1 MTTMSAAQLMI
12 MAVIV
17 VALMAVWLSLVF
29 LADRETRRPRQT
41 AAGAPPAGQAGGVPR
56 DGTALVPPPRR
67 PGDEDAIEQVPVH
80 AIEGE
85 PDQAPPSRS

>member
-1 MTTMSAAQLMI
+1 MTTMSAEQLII

-29 LADRETRRPRQT
+29 QANRESRRPGQAPGRTPPDGQ
-41 AAGAPPAGQAGGVPR
+41 ACGAPR
-56 DGTALVPPPRR
+56 EGTALVPPPRR
-67 PGDEDAIEQVPVH
+67 PGDEGAIEQAADH

-85 PDQAPPSRS
+85 PDRALPSRS

>member
-1 MTTMSAAQLMI
+1 MTTMSAESLII

-29 LADRETRRPRQT
+29 LASREPRRPHQ
-41 AAGAPPAGQAGGVPR
+41 APAGTPPGGQAGGLPR
-56 DGTALVPPPRR
+56 EGTALVPPPRR
-67 PGDEDAIEQVPVH
+67 PGGEGAVERVPDH

-85 PDQAPPSRS
+85 PGRVPPSGS

>member
-1 MTTMSAAQLMI
+1 MTTMSAESLII

-29 LADRETRRPRQT
+29 LASHEPRRPHQ
-41 AAGAPPAGQAGGVPR
+41 APAGVPPRGQADGLPR
-56 DGTALVPPPRR
+56 EGTALVPPPRR
-67 PGDEDAIEQVPVH
+67 PGDEGAVEQVPDR

-85 PDQAPPSRS
+85 PGLPPSRS